1 MGEEDLGRD
10 FGIPPRAQVWV
21 AHHGWC
27 TTPRPHPSPT
37 SRRHASQKAAS
48 GSQVCEQL
56 KSAKRITHIA
66 VQAVSPPCR

>member
-37 SRRHASQKAAS
+37 SRRLITLHH
-48 GSQVCEQL
+48 
-56 KSAKRITHIA
+56 SALVPRYLRVIVKL
-66 VQAVSPPCR
+66 S